1 MPDAKPRTRRL
12 IQYLLDTNIL
22 LAYVRWQALAQ
33 YIEATYQLGTRRPAP
48 IISIVSEA
56 EIWVLAA
63 QNQWGTFKRRMLEEK
78 MLDFLTIIP
87 IPYKDVVAAYV
98 EIDNYSRRNGR
109 VMGKNDIWIAATARV
124 EKATI
129 LTTDRDF
136 DHLHPDLIT
145 REYVDPNSHL

>member
-1 MPDAKPRTRRL
+1 MSDVEPATGW

-33 YIEATYQLGTRRPAP
+33 YIEATYQLGTRQPTP

-56 EIWVLAA
+56 EIRVLAA
-63 QNQWGTFKRRMLEEK
+63 QNKWGAFKRRMLEEK
-78 MLDFLTIIP
+78 LLDFLTIIP
-87 IPYKDVVAAYV
+87 IPYKDMLAAYI
-98 EIDNYSRRNGR
+98 EINDYSRRNGR
-109 VMGKNDIWIAATARV
+109 IMGKNDVRIAATARV
-124 EKATI
+124 EGATI

-136 DHLHPDLIT
+136 DHLHPHLVL

>member
-1 MPDAKPRTRRL
+1 MPDVEPAAGW

-33 YIEATYQLGTRRPAP
+33 YIEATHQLGTQQPAP

-56 EIWVLAA
+56 EIRVLAA
-63 QNQWGTFKRRMLEEK
+63 QNQWGAFKRRMLEEK
-78 MLDFLTIIP
+78 LLDFLTIIP
-87 IPYKDVVAAYV
+87 IPYKDVLAAYV
-98 EIDNYSRRNGR
+98 EIDDYSRRHGR
-109 VMGKNDIWIAATARV
+109 FMGKNDVWIAATARV
-124 EKATI
+124 EQATI

-136 DHLHPDLIT
+136 DHLHPHLVL